1 MIIYVGP
8 GQNDPK
14 FHLRQKTGKFCDQ
27 LNIFVKH
34 LLNLR
39 ILHPRRS
46 ARDAAESA
54 QKKCQWKCFKILFA
68 QHPVTIN

>member
-8 GQNDPK
+8 GENDPK
-14 FHLRQKTGKFCDQ
+14 LHLRQKTGKFCDQ

-54 QKKCQWKCFKILFA
+54 QKNVSGNVLKYFSHSIL
-68 QHPVTIN
+68 